1 MYRITAMDLQERLIL
16 MLGGKADEDSVTD
29 IRTAIRQAMRLVSAE
44 HAWPYYHDY
53 MHLNTVES
61 VDEGT
66 IVYTASTRTV
76 VLTGSTWPTWI
87 NQGSIIID
95 TLHARVD
102 NVIDSTTLT
111 VKSDDAPVE
120 DYSGTYTLY
129 QYQFTLDTDYNIHKI
144 GKLQVDQANWLEY
157 VPASLFETDIR
168 RQYLTTGGRPRWF
181 TISRDW
187 RNTGQNVM
195 SLWPYPTTVL
205 RCRFGYFRH
214 PRDIRTWDYQIGQVA
229 TTASSTAV
237 TGTDTVWASRHAG
250 CLLRTYSDQINSP
263 TSMDGRF
270 PPVDEAVVQSVTSA
284 TALVTAT
291 ALTATQSDVS
301 YTLSDI
307 IDCDNTAMYEAVAY
321 CARNE
326 LAKLRRVDPK
336 LQALYQIDYNNA
348 LYSAKAQANP
358 SDSVRIAGSFG
369 RSNIGFPGL
378 WSSYYVLS

>member
-1 MYRITAMDLQERLIL
+1 MH
-16 MLGGKADEDSVTD
+16 EDYGSLPYVKCYPGLLNQVFMNLVVNAIRSIRD
-29 IRTAIRQAMRLVSAE
+29 KGDVYIRT
-44 HAWPYYHDY
+44 W
-53 MHLNTVES
+53 
-61 VDEGT
+61 
-66 IVYTASTRTV
+66 
-76 VLTGSTWPTWI
+76 
-87 NQGSIIID
+87 
-95 TLHARVD
+95 
-102 NVIDSTTLT
+102 
-111 VKSDDAPVE
+111 SDDKNVYASIRDNGVGI
-120 DYSGTYTLY
+120 S
-129 QYQFTLDTDYNIHKI
+129 KK
-144 GKLQVDQANWLEY
+144 KL
-157 VPASLFETDIR
+157 ASLFETDIR

-250 CLLRTYSDQINSP
+250 CLLRTYSDRINSP